1 MNTQENANATQEQV
15 TVEQAAPVKA
25 KGNKNRNPGKAK
37 NPATAKVSIGYVTP
51 NAMPAAGASLFAH
64 TAVALDALGLMNG
77 ATVPGAKLRQII
89 GVTAVKWHAGKGSF
103 EQTAE
108 GFKLTESGKAKFS
121 ARAIDPEYRA
131 AWENV
136 LIHGR
141 TDDRVVKNPACIKPI
156 A

>member
-1 MNTQENANATQEQV
+1 MNTQDNANATQEQA

-37 NPATAKVSIGYVTP
+37 NPATVSIGFVTP

-64 TAVALDALGLMNG
+64 TAVALEALGLMSG

-108 GFKLTESGKAKFS
+108 GFKLTESGKAKFAS
-121 ARAIDPEYRA
+121 RAIDPEYRA

-141 TDDRVVKNPACIKPI
+141 TDDRVVKNPACIKPL